1 MLLLLCMD
9 EKYAAFRKAI
19 KNFNSQLT
27 NLTICAC
34 TCFSREMRTKLV
46 GRCSLSLSR
55 RKRPVVVV
63 DTEAQKKS
71 RIAGEI
77 CLINVVYPSGIANP
91 ANNCYANSVLQCLL
105 NHPSFSKLTRDLF
118 EARPHH
124 CSRKCRNRG
133 MYLYYRI

>member
-1 MLLLLCMD
+1 M
-9 EKYAAFRKAI
+9 KR
-19 KNFNSQLT
+19 
-27 NLTICAC
+27 
-34 TCFSREMRTKLV
+34 
-46 GRCSLSLSR
+46 LSLSR

-77 CLINVVYPSGIANP
+77 CPINVVYPSGITNP

-118 EARPHH
+118 EAHPHH

-133 MYLYYRI
+133 MYLYYRIGLGS